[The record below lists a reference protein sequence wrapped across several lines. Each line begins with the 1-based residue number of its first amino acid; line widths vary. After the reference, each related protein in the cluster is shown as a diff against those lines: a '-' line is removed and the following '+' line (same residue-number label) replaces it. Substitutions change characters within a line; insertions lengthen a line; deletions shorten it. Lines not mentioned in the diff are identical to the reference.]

1 MLIFFSQWGIW
12 PFLAWLLFLLEDL
25 KSHCLYW
32 CGLSP
37 LCDLLATLLLPLD
50 QVVPVLH
57 QGGQL
62 ALTFGKCQHRLLFG
76 PKASSLL
83 LSTKLPPSPCLEK
96 KKKKGAND
104 PLLPLEPDEL
114 PTEREL
120 VSGLGVTI
128 IDTTGLPLDTSLW
141 SLHRFLHDL
150 DHLDSRL
157 MSRKGKSRC

>member
-1 MLIFFSQWGIW
+1 M
-12 PFLAWLLFLLEDL
+12 
-25 KSHCLYW
+25 
-32 CGLSP
+32 
-37 LCDLLATLLLPLD
+37 
-50 QVVPVLH
+50 
-57 QGGQL
+57 
-62 ALTFGKCQHRLLFG
+62 
-76 PKASSLL
+76 
-83 LSTKLPPSPCLEK
+83 PPSRAAPCLEK
-96 KKKKGAND
+96 KKKKKEGAND

-157 MSRKGKSRC
+157 MSRKGKSRCQLMKIWKACLRGDVEVDMWE

>member
-1 MLIFFSQWGIW
+1 MLSANLFLSLRGIW

-76 PKASSLL
+76 LKASSLSSSQLNCHPLELLLAWRRRRRREQMIPCCL
-83 LSTKLPPSPCLEK
+83 LSRTSC
-96 KKKKGAND
+96 
-104 PLLPLEPDEL
+104 PL
-114 PTEREL
+114 
-120 VSGLGVTI
+120 SGSWCRGS
-128 IDTTGLPLDTSLW
+128 G
-141 SLHRFLHDL
+141 
-150 DHLDSRL
+150 
-157 MSRKGKSRC
+157 

>member
-1 MLIFFSQWGIW
+1 M
-12 PFLAWLLFLLEDL
+12 WLLFLLENL

-57 QGGQL
+57 QVGQL

-76 PKASSLL
+76 LKASSLL
-83 LSTKLPPSPCLEK
+83 LSTKLPPSRAAPCLEK
-96 KKKKGAND
+96 KKKKKEEEEGAND

>member
-1 MLIFFSQWGIW
+1 MA
-12 PFLAWLLFLLEDL
+12 FL
-25 KSHCLYW
+25 HYVTYCVTY
-32 CGLSP
+32 
-37 LCDLLATLLLPLD
+37 CDLLATLLLPLD

-57 QGGQL
+57 QVGQL

-76 PKASSLL
+76 LKASSLL
-83 LSTKLPPSPCLEK
+83 LSTKLPPSRAAPCLEK

-141 SLHRFLHDL
+141 SPHRFLHDL

-157 MSRKGKSRC
+157 MSRKGKLRC